1 VFETMRIAFITA
13 GAAGMFCGSC
23 MRDNAL
29 VAALRRQGHDALLI
43 PTYTPITLD
52 EPDQTATRVFLG
64 GINVYLQEKSWF
76 FRHTPRWLDWV
87 FDRKWLLK
95 WAGRFAARTQYESLG
110 ELTKSM
116 LRGHDGRQR
125 KEMDELIAF
134 LKNELKPDVVILTNV
149 LLSGLVPMIRDA
161 GIPVYATLQG
171 DDIFLNALR
180 EADRRDCIALIRQN
194 TSSLSGLI
202 ATSRSYADDMSAFFG
217 IDRDR
222 IHVIPAGI
230 DLAGHGGTTPDSPIP
245 AIGFFARI
253 APEKGFHHLI
263 HAFIRFRQRP
273 KVIPAKLWASG
284 WFGEQHRAYFDEQMK
299 KLEAAGLRREFEYV
313 PSPDHA
319 SKVRFLQSIDLLS
332 VPTTYK
338 EPKGLYLLE
347 AWANCVPAVLPNH
360 GCFTELVED
369 TGGGVLVP
377 PGDPEA
383 LADAWAA
390 LLADPARRRT
400 LGEAGRQAVMNRYS
414 SDEMARATASYL
426 MRSRTPQPVGS

>member
-1 VFETMRIAFITA
+1 MRIAFITA

-52 EPDQTATRVFLG
+52 EPDQTTTRVFLG
-64 GINVYLQEKSWF
+64 GINVYLQEKSWL
-76 FRHTPRWLDWV
+76 FRHTPRWFDWL

-95 WAGRFAARTQYESLG
+95 WVGRFAARTQYENLG

-134 LKNELKPDVVILTNV
+134 LKNDLKPDVVILTNV
-149 LLSGLVPMIRDA
+149 LLSGLVPMLA
-161 GIPVYATLQG
+161 NNLGIPVYATLQG

-180 EADRRDCIALIRQN
+180 VPDREASLALIRQN
-194 TSSLSGLI
+194 TSPLNGFI
-202 ATSRSYADDMSAFFG
+202 ATSRSYADDMSSYFG

-230 DLAGHGGTTPDSPIP
+230 DLSRHGGVKADSAIP
-245 AIGFFARI
+245 TIGFFARI
-253 APEKGFHHLI
+253 APEKGFHQLI
-263 HAFIRFRQRP
+263 EAFIHLRQRP
-273 KVIPAKLWASG
+273 NAIPAKLRASG
-284 WFGEQHRAYFDEQMK
+284 WFGEQHRAYYDEQMK
-299 KLEAAGLRREFEYV
+299 KLEKAGLRNEFEYV
-313 PSPDHA
+313 DSPDHA
-319 SKVRFLQSIDLLS
+319 SKVCFLQSIDLLS

-338 EPKGLYLLE
+338 EPKGLYVLE
-347 AWANCVPAVLPNH
+347 AWANGVPVVLPNH
-360 GCFTELVED
+360 GCFTELVD
-369 TGGGVLVP
+369 DSGGGVLVP

-383 LADAWAA
+383 LADAWTE
-390 LLADPARRRT
+390 LLADPARRQS
-400 LGEAGRQAVMNRYS
+400 LGEAGRQAVTTRYS

-426 MRSRTPQPVGS
+426 MRSHSPQPVGS

>member
-1 VFETMRIAFITA
+1 MRIAFITA

-76 FRHTPRWLDWV
+76 FRHTPRWLDWM

-95 WAGRFAARTQYESLG
+95 WAARFAARTQYENLG

-134 LKNELKPDVVILTNV
+134 LKNDLKPDVVILTNV
-149 LLSGLVPMIRDA
+149 LLSGLVPMLA
-161 GIPVYATLQG
+161 NNLGVPVYATLQG
-171 DDIFLNALR
+171 DDVFLNALR
-180 EADRRDCIALIRQN
+180 APDREACLALIRQN
-194 TSSLSGLI
+194 TSSLSGFI
-202 ATSRSYADDMSAFFG
+202 ATSRSYADDMSSYFG
-217 IDRDR
+217 IDRER

-230 DLAGHGGTTPDSPIP
+230 DLAGHRGPKPESAVPT
-245 AIGFFARI
+245 IGFFARI

-263 HAFIRFRQRP
+263 HAFIHFRRLP
-273 KVIPAKLWASG
+273 NAIPAKLRASG
-284 WFGEQHRAYFDEQMK
+284 WFGEQHRAYFDEQMS
-299 KLEAAGLRREFEYV
+299 KLEKTGLRGDFEYV
-313 PSPDHA
+313 DSPDHA

-338 EPKGLYLLE
+338 EPKGLYVLE
-347 AWANCVPAVLPNH
+347 AWANGVPVVLPNH
-360 GCFTELVED
+360 GCFTELVDD

-377 PGDPEA
+377 PNNTEA
-383 LADAWAA
+383 LTDAWAA
-390 LLADPARRRT
+390 LLTDPVRRRA
-400 LGEAGRQAVMNRYS
+400 LGEAGKQAVTSRYS

-426 MRSRTPQPVGS
+426 MRSQTPQPVGS